1 MCRTT
6 SAARRVAVTAEMRP
20 AWRRLA
26 ADARGTAAI
35 EFAVLAPLLMA
46 VLFGTVAF
54 GLDYAVRIALT
65 YAAAEGGRAAVA
77 GLDDGERKSLAVAAV
92 TDSLSALSPLIDPA
106 KARISVTFSGS
117 APEEVGVSIA
127 YDDTRFAHL
136 PFLPALDGMA
146 PVAVRYVVTD
156 PSG

>member
-6 SAARRVAVTAEMRP
+6 SAARRAAVTPAEMP

-136 PFLPALDGMA
+136 PFLPALEGMA